1 MSPSRQQLQDRSNK
15 LITVLKVKTAVL
27 SEYTT
32 ALVPPF
38 PLATNP
44 VSSPLQCAEQKIWK
58 MQNSMD
64 GTSWRNQVS
73 LSVLVPPQC
82 TATLKLLA
90 WPCMQVNNFCL
101 LTKENY
107 YETSTKG

>member
-15 LITVLKVKTAVL
+15 LFTVLKVKTVVL

-32 ALVPPF
+32 ALVPC
-38 PLATNP
+38 PLAINS
-44 VSSPLQCAEQKIWK
+44 VSSPFQMLNKKIWK
-58 MQNSMD
+58 IQNSMD

-82 TATLKLLA
+82 TATLKLSA

-107 YETSTKG
+107 YESRTKG